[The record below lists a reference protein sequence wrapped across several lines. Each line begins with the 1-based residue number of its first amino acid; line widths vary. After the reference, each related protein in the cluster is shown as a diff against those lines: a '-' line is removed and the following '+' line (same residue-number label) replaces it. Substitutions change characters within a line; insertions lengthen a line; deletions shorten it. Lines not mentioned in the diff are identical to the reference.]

1 MISEILLFIFTTLGG
16 IAAGAYIMGALF
28 PRKTEG
34 EDKPWLFSLVCLVL
48 LGAGL
53 LFVLFHLQQPMRF
66 LNALANPT
74 AGITL
79 EAYFSMAF
87 GLCVLIDF
95 AMQFFKKKE
104 VRGVQLA
111 GAVFGLGLTCVMGYQ
126 YLTSMNVPAW
136 CSWQTIP
143 FFVILDVAMGAAV
156 YPLFKKD
163 AYREGSYATASMAIQ
178 VLAIVSLVLE
188 AVHFAGV
195 GLSPVPFIVGAAL
208 IAVAVY
214 FINKAKSADAGS
226 QVAIIC
232 ALVVIGVVVARYA
245 YYAASIL

>member
-1 MISEILLFIFTTLGG
+1 MISEFLLFIFTTLGG

-28 PRKTEG
+28 PRKDKG
-34 EDKPWLFSLVCLVL
+34 EKGWIFPVAILVM
-48 LGAGL
+48 LGLGL

-87 GLCVLIDF
+87 GLCVLID
-95 AMQFFKKKE
+95 AIMQFTQKKE
-104 VRGVQLA
+104 VRGLQIV
-111 GAVFGLGLTCVMGYQ
+111 GAIFGLGLTCVMGYQ

-136 CSWQTIP
+136 CSWQTMP
-143 FFVILDVAMGAAV
+143 FFVVLDLAMGAAV
-156 YPLFKKD
+156 YPLFNK
-163 AYREGSYATASMAIQ
+163 AVYREGSYATIAMAIQ
-178 VLAIVSLVLE
+178 AIAVLSLAIE

-195 GLSPVPFIVGAAL
+195 GFSPLPFAVGAVL
-208 IAVAVY
+208 VAVAIY
-214 FINKAKSADAGS
+214 FTTKAKADGASS
-226 QVAIIC
+226 QALAIC
-232 ALVVIGVVVARYA
+232 ALVVLGVVIARYA